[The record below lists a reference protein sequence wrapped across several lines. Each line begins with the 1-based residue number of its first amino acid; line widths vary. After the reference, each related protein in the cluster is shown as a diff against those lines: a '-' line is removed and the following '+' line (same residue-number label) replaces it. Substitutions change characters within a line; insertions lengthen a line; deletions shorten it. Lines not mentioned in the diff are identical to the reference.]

1 MKQFMKKHDMWL
13 RLLSLLL
20 AFVLWIVVR
29 DIEIRSS
36 RPSFTTYRSS
46 WLARSS

>member
-1 MKQFMKKHDMWL
+1 MKQFIKKHDMWL

-29 DIEIRSS
+29 DIENPIKPTVIHDVSVKLVG
-36 RPSFTTYRSS
+36 T
-46 WLARSS
+46 

>member
-1 MKQFMKKHDMWL
+1 MKQFMKKHDIWL

-29 DIEIRSS
+29 DIENPSKQTIIRDVEVKLSG
-36 RPSFTTYRSS
+36 T
-46 WLARSS
+46 